1 MNKLFCRHER
11 SKLISLNYHKN
22 GTILNLKCE
31 SCDKQYKLIINKKL
45 CYDIVK
51 EKKKVAYLES
61 QVEHLKYLADEYS
74 NEIIELRDKLLV
86 NSVKKEELTNAKKL
100 IQIQAPFV
108 ADSKNMAVRVLTQ
121 LQTEL
126 VINPQVNISKII
138 DELLENLKG

>member
-1 MNKLFCRHER
+1 MKLFCKHEK
-11 SKLISLNYHKN
+11 SKLISLNYYKN

-31 SCDKQYKLIINKKL
+31 NCDKQYKLIINKKL

-51 EKKKVAYLES
+51 EKKKVDYLES
-61 QVEHLKYLADEYS
+61 QVELLEHFNDEHL
-74 NEIIELRDKLLV
+74 NEIIELRDKLFE
-86 NSVKKEELTNAKKL
+86 NSVKQEEFTRAKKL

-138 DELLENLKG
+138 NDLLKDLKGE